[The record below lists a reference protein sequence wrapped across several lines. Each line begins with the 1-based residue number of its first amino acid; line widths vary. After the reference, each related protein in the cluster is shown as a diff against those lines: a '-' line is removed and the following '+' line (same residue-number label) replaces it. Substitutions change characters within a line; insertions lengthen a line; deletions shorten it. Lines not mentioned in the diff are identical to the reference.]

1 MHYIFL
7 SETLYPFSS
16 LMWFLKLTLL
26 FPALSTE
33 LVIELL
39 LFLCGSRSIQLVA
52 VCQMIQE
59 YRIIFL
65 GNIIIFHNYILREMN
80 TRPSSLGIVGDPIFT
95 ALLLYWSRKS
105 WSGDYSHHISSFAI
119 PLGTNLFSGV

>member
-26 FPALSTE
+26 FPALQQSW
-33 LVIELL
+33 LL
-39 LFLCGSRSIQLVA
+39 NYYFFCVAVDSIQLVA

-80 TRPSSLGIVGDPIFT
+80 TRPFSWESWVIPSSQPFFVLEQ
-95 ALLLYWSRKS
+95 KS

-119 PLGTNLFSGV
+119 SLGTNLFSGV